1 MLVVRADRDDDETKD
16 GDDGKD
22 ASSTVVVATTSD
34 VKSTSAILESRSSQ
48 TISDNGKDTT
58 HSATTDAH
66 GMSAC
71 DEQAPV
77 LPYSGCVTVSLSVIQ
92 VSVGMLLSRFE
103 LVNQQ

>member
-1 MLVVRADRDDDETKD
+1 MASVLVVRADRDDDETKD

-48 TISDNGKDTT
+48 TISLTSDKPHNGKDTT

-66 GMSAC
+66 GMSA
-71 DEQAPV
+71 V
-77 LPYSGCVTVSLSVIQ
+77 TNKLPSYHIPDVSPSL
-92 VSVGMLLSRFE
+92 
-103 LVNQQ
+103 